1 MKKHPNTHRA
11 PYYGG
16 DNLKKTLD
24 EAEAAFRGRAI
35 PTRRS
40 WLRKYAPE
48 IVIVISAIAVVIS
61 AAVSK

>member
-1 MKKHPNTHRA
+1 MKKHPSTHRA

-48 IVIVISAIAVVIS
+48 IVIVVSAIVTAVTLWVT
-61 AAVSK
+61 A